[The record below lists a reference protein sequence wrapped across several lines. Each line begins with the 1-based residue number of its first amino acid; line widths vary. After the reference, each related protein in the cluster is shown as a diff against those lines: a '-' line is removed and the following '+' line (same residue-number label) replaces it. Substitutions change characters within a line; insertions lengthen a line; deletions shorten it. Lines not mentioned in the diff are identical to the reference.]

1 VADPDVHS
9 AYRQAG
15 VDYAVLDA
23 GKRSA
28 LTEALATSHWLAA
41 GGARAIDESRGEPA
55 FVLRFAG
62 STLAFVLE
70 TLGTKSVLAREYHE
84 LAGVNRFDHVAYDTV
99 AAVLNDLICV
109 GALPLVLN
117 AYFATG
123 SSAWYE
129 HSERAGALLAGW
141 RRACDDAQCTWG
153 GGESPSL
160 TDLLAPEEIEL
171 AGSALG
177 FVPPPGEP
185 LLGGDLAAGDEIVLI
200 PSSGL
205 HANGASLARRVA
217 AQLPDGLMTELPG
230 GPPRAG
236 GSDETGGPEAERGAG
251 GDHSGV
257 SFGEAGGDHSGVSF
271 GEAGSDPSGVT
282 FGEAGSDPSGVTFGE
297 AGSDPSGVT
306 FGEAGS
312 DPSGVTFGEALLA
325 PSHLYVELV
334 RRLLGDA
341 GVRLTYL
348 SHITGHGLLKLMRPQ
363 RELAYRIHALP
374 PVPPVLAFLAAQ
386 AELDPAAAYST
397 LNMGVGFAVYCRP
410 GGGAHVVE
418 HARELGL
425 DALLAGAVEE
435 GPRRVILEPVE
446 VTFTGDQLALA
457 PDSTPHP
464 RPERAC

>member
-23 GKRSA
+23 GKRRA
-28 LTEALATSHWLAA
+28 LEEALATSPWLAA
-41 GGARAIDESRGEPA
+41 AGARAVDESRGEPA

-70 TLGTKSVLAREYHE
+70 TLGTKSVIAREYHE
-84 LAGVNRFDHVAYDTV
+84 LTGLNRFAHVAYDTV

-129 HSERAGALLAGW
+129 DAARAEALLEGW
-141 RRACDDAQCTWG
+141 RSGCDDAKCAWG

-160 TDLLAPEEIEL
+160 AGLLAPADIEL

-185 LLGGDLAAGDEIVLI
+185 LLGEQLAPDDEIVLV

-205 HANGASLARRVA
+205 HANGASLARQIA
-217 AQLPDGLMTELPG
+217 ARLPEGLASRLPE
-230 GPPRAG
+230 
-236 GSDETGGPEAERGAG
+236 SDTA
-251 GDHSGV
+251 
-257 SFGEAGGDHSGVSF
+257 
-271 GEAGSDPSGVT
+271 
-282 FGEAGSDPSGVTFGE
+282 
-297 AGSDPSGVT
+297 
-306 FGEAGS
+306 
-312 DPSGVTFGEALLA
+312 FGEALLA

-334 RRLLGDA
+334 RRLLSETGTPASVDA
-341 GVRLTYL
+341 RVQLTYL
-348 SHITGHGLLKLMRPQ
+348 SHITGHGLLKLMRPR
-363 RELAYRIHALP
+363 RELTYRIHTLP
-374 PVPPVLAFLAAQ
+374 PVPPVLGFLAAQ
-386 AELDPAAAYST
+386 AEMAPAAAYST
-397 LNMGVGFAVYCRP
+397 LNMGAGFAVYCRP

-435 GPRRVILEPVE
+435 GPRQVILEPVDL
-446 VTFTGDQLALA
+446 TLAGDQLALA
-457 PDSTPHP
+457 PDSTT
-464 RPERAC
+464 ERAR

>member
-1 VADPDVHS
+1 MADPDLHS

-23 GKRSA
+23 SKRRA
-28 LTEALATSHWLAA
+28 LEEALGTSHWLAA
-41 GGARAIDESRGEPA
+41 AGARALDASRGEPA

-62 STLAFVLE
+62 TTLAVVLE

-84 LAGVNRFDHVAYDTV
+84 LAGVNRFDHVAYDAV
-99 AAVLNDLICV
+99 AAVLNDLVCV

-129 HSERAGALLAGW
+129 HSERADALLTGW
-141 RRACDDAQCTWG
+141 RRACDDAHCAWG

-160 TDLLAPEEIEL
+160 TDLLAPEDIEL

-185 LLGGDLAAGDEIVLI
+185 LLGEDLAPGDEIVLL

-217 AQLPDGLMTELPG
+217 AGLPEGLLTELPE
-230 GPPRAG
+230 GPGEAG
-236 GSDETGGPEAERGAG
+236 DLVTGGGAG
-251 GDHSGV
+251 GP
-257 SFGEAGGDHSGVSF
+257 GD
-271 GEAGSDPSGVT
+271 
-282 FGEAGSDPSGVTFGE
+282 
-297 AGSDPSGVT
+297 
-306 FGEAGS
+306 
-312 DPSGVTFGEALLA
+312 VTFGEALLA
-325 PSHLYVELV
+325 PSLLYVELV

-341 GVRLTYL
+341 QVRLTYL

-363 RELAYRIHALP
+363 RELTYRIRALP
-374 PVPPVLAFLAAQ
+374 PVPPVLAFLAAH
-386 AELDPAAAYST
+386 AGLDPAAAHST
-397 LNMGVGFAVYCRP
+397 LNMGAGFAVYCRAGDGP
-410 GGGAHVVE
+410 RVVE
-418 HARELGL
+418 HARELHL

-435 GPRRVILEPVE
+435 GPRQVILEPLD
-446 VTFTGDQLALA
+446 VTFAGAQLAL
-457 PDSTPHP
+457 S
-464 RPERAC
+464 PERTR

>member
-9 AYRQAG
+9 AYRRAG

-41 GGARAIDESRGEPA
+41 GAGRALDESRGEPA

-129 HSERAGALLAGW
+129 HAERADALLAGW
-141 RRACDDAQCTWG
+141 RRACDDAQCAWG

-160 TDLLAPEEIEL
+160 TDLLAPAEIEL

-185 LLGGDLAAGDEIVLI
+185 LLGGDLAPGDEIVLI
-200 PSSGL
+200 ASSGL
-205 HANGASLARRVA
+205 HANGASLARRIA
-217 AQLPDGLMTELPG
+217 AGLPKGLMTELP
-230 GPPRAG
+230 
-236 GSDETGGPEAERGAG
+236 D
-251 GDHSGV
+251 
-257 SFGEAGGDHSGVSF
+257 GE
-271 GEAGSDPSGVT
+271 
-282 FGEAGSDPSGVTFGE
+282 
-297 AGSDPSGVT
+297 
-306 FGEAGS
+306 
-312 DPSGVTFGEALLA
+312 TFGEALLA
-325 PSHLYVELV
+325 PSVLYVGLV

-341 GVRLTYL
+341 DVELTYL

-363 RELAYRIHALP
+363 RELTYRISALP
-374 PVPPVLAFLAAQ
+374 PVPPVLVFLAAH
-386 AELDPAAAYST
+386 AELDPAAAHST
-397 LNMGVGFAVYCRP
+397 LNMGAGFAVYCRA
-410 GGGAHVVE
+410 GGGVRVVE
-418 HARELGL
+418 HARALGL
-425 DALLAGAVEE
+425 GALLAGAVEE
-435 GPRRVILEPVE
+435 GPRQVILEPVG
-446 VTFTGDQLALA
+446 VTFAGDQLALA
-457 PDSTPHP
+457 P
-464 RPERAC
+464 ERTR

>member
-1 VADPDVHS
+1 MADPDVHS
-9 AYRQAG
+9 AYRRAG

-23 GKRSA
+23 GKRRA
-28 LTEALATSHWLAA
+28 LEEALATSHWLTA
-41 GGARAIDESRGEPA
+41 GGARAIDGSRGEPA

-70 TLGTKSVLAREYHE
+70 TLGTKSIIAREYHE
-84 LAGVNRFDHVAYDTV
+84 LANAGGRAGGNHFDDVAYDTV
-99 AAVLNDLICV
+99 AAVLNDLVCV
-109 GALPLVLN
+109 GALPLVVN

-129 HSERAGALLAGW
+129 HSERADALLAGW
-141 RRACDDAQCTWG
+141 RRACDDAQCAWG

-160 TDLLAPEEIEL
+160 SDLLAPEEIEL

-185 LLGGDLAAGDEIVLI
+185 LLGGDLAGGDEIVLL

-205 HANGASLARRVA
+205 HANGASLARRIA
-217 AQLPDGLMTELPG
+217 AGLPDGLLTVLPG
-230 GPPRAG
+230 DSP
-236 GSDETGGPEAERGAG
+236 GAV
-251 GDHSGV
+251 GDSN
-257 SFGEAGGDHSGVSF
+257 
-271 GEAGSDPSGVT
+271 GVT
-282 FGEAGSDPSGVTFGE
+282 L
-297 AGSDPSGVT
+297 
-306 FGEAGS
+306 
-312 DPSGVTFGEALLA
+312 GEALLA
-325 PSHLYVELV
+325 PSLLYVQLV

-363 RELAYRIHALP
+363 RELTYRIRELP
-374 PVPPVLAFLAAQ
+374 PVPGVLAFLAAQ
-386 AELDPAAAYST
+386 AGLDPAAAYST

-410 GGGAHVVE
+410 GGGARVVE

-425 DALLAGAVEE
+425 GALLAGAVEE

-457 PDSTPHP
+457 PGSAPDP
-464 RPERAC
+464 RPERVR